1 MFPGLLAE
9 SVEAKQHQRQAATAV
24 VRVLCCKLRYC
35 HSMFGIVLHVLL
47 SSGVLARQGS
57 ALLSAVLAADSMST
71 GRNVEAAAD
80 TAGDV
85 TQ

>member
-1 MFPGLLAE
+1 
-9 SVEAKQHQRQAATAV
+9 
-24 VRVLCCKLRYC
+24 
-35 HSMFGIVLHVLL
+35 MFGIVLHVLL